1 MPFEPQPMAD
11 LLVIIPG
18 ITGSVLSRNGEEVWG
33 VSGEAIIGNLLSLGR
48 NLKQLKLPDGIG
60 DDEPNDGV
68 QATRLMP
75 DLHLL
80 PGFWTIDGYG
90 KLIKDL
96 RRRFTLTDVTE
107 QQAGNL
113 LLFPYD
119 WRLSNVVSA
128 KRLAR
133 VASRELEQWQTQ
145 SNNPDAKLVLI
156 CHSMGGLVARWFL
169 ECEDGREITRRLIT
183 IGTPY
188 QGSINAVD
196 MLVNGFSKGLGPLRV
211 NLTELVRSFPSMYQ
225 LLPTYS
231 SIDIGNGKLQ
241 ELRAVSV
248 PHLES
253 HRVENAASCFHQ
265 RISDALRGGDYDL
278 SVIKG
283 HMQPTAQSAKVRG
296 DRIKPLRMYK
306 GEDFKGDGTVPR
318 PSSHPPEWMQGD
330 AGAIFAAQKHGSLQ
344 NTEGV
349 LDQLYGVLTGG
360 HLGKWMGGEHIGLDI
375 PAIVTAGD
383 GICVTAIAEAGD
395 DTLALQASIENES
408 GEPCM
413 DPELL
418 NNVGD
423 GRYEV
428 ELSGLVPGSYRITVE
443 SAVPQRPV
451 DPVTDVTLVWGDA
464 PISE

>member
-1 MPFEPQPMAD
+1 MQSQPQPMQD

-18 ITGSVLSRNGEEVWG
+18 ITGSVLSVNGEEVWG
-33 VSGEAIIGNLLSLGR
+33 LSGEAIIGNLLSLGQ
-48 NLKQLKLPDGIG
+48 NIKQLQLPAGIG

-68 QATRLMP
+68 QVTALMP

-96 RRRFTLTDVTE
+96 QNRFNLTKVTDN
-107 QQAGNL
+107 QAGNL

-128 KRLAR
+128 KQLAR
-133 VASRELEQWQTQ
+133 VAGSALDRWRTA
-145 SNNPDAKLVLI
+145 SNNPDAKLILI

-169 ECEDGREITRRLIT
+169 ECENGRGITRRLIT

-188 QGSINAVD
+188 QGSVNAVNT
-196 MLVNGFSKGLGPLRV
+196 LVNGFSKGLGPLRV

-225 LLPTYS
+225 LLPIYP
-231 SIDIGNGKLQ
+231 SIDTGSGPLQ
-241 ELRAVSV
+241 QLSDVSV

-253 HRVENAASCFHQ
+253 QRVKDAVRFHQ
-265 RISDALRGGDYDL
+265 QIADALREGAYDV

-283 HMQPTAQSAKVRG
+283 HVQPTSQSARVKG
-296 DRIKPLRMYK
+296 NQIEPLRSYNK
-306 GEDFKGDGTVPR
+306 KDLGGDGTVPR
-318 PSSHPPEWMQGD
+318 PSSHPPEWKGGD

-349 LDQLYGVLTGG
+349 LEQLYGILTGN
-360 HLGKWMGGEHIGLDI
+360 LGKWMGGEHIGLDV
-375 PAIVTAGD
+375 PPVVGAGD
-383 GICVTAIAEAGD
+383 AITVTAIAEAGD
-395 DTLALQASIENES
+395 ETLALQAWIENES
-408 GEPCM
+408 GGPCM
-413 DPELL
+413 EPELMD
-418 NNVGD
+418 NVGN
-423 GRYEV
+423 GHYE
-428 ELSGLVPGSYRITVE
+428 LILKGLKPGSYRVTVE

-451 DPVTDVTLVWGDA
+451 DPVTDITLVWNDA
-464 PISE
+464 AISE